1 MFDLVDKLQSKP
13 LEDTVKKETITSVLF
28 HQTQEC
34 VDLVDEAFR
43 FENINVPT
51 MVPNGDEKI
60 KQHVRESLVEIVI
73 VELNLS
79 ENVTKDMERISHLLP
94 NSASV
99 IVIGSEDAIST
110 IRNLKEMGFY
120 YVFWPITKQELI
132 DFVRNVN
139 NNRQRNSGLGKDRT
153 AKKVGIW
160 GTKGGVGATM
170 LTAEIAFELSNLKK
184 SSSLV
189 VDHDFRGGNLDIFLG
204 LKRFEKKPVSRASL
218 ASSVDTTYATSMVK
232 KVDNMLAVISLE
244 SDDLN
249 ELELKEYV
257 RTLTAEL
264 AGNYNFIIEDLS
276 RASNSKQ
283 DLDYIS
289 TSCDV
294 IVLLIEPTVSSVREA
309 KRTMRSLEMADSNAR
324 CLFVL
329 NYTIAEKAATISP
342 ADIKE
347 FLGREPD
354 VVLPNEP
361 RMSKLVLEQNHIY
374 QHDYPVSQNLHKLT
388 ALLLGQSDEGD
399 KNSWLRRMLKRGK

>member
-13 LEDTVKKETITSVLF
+13 LHDMVKKETITSVLF

-51 MVPNGDEKI
+51 MLVNSDDKI
-60 KQHVRESLVEIVI
+60 KQHVRESFVEIVI

-79 ENVTKDMERISHLLP
+79 ENITKDMERISHLLP

-99 IVIGSEDAIST
+99 IVVGSEDAIST

-132 DFVRNVN
+132 EFVRNVN
-139 NNRQRNSGLGKDRT
+139 NNRQRNSGLGKDRS
-153 AKKVGIW
+153 AKKVGVW

-170 LTAEIAFELSNLKK
+170 LTAELAFELSDIKK
-184 SSSLV
+184 SSALV

-204 LKRFEKKPVSRASL
+204 LKRFDKKLVSRASL
-218 ASSVDTTYATSMVK
+218 ASSVDTTYAASMVK
-232 KVDNMLAVISLE
+232 KVDNMLAVLSLE
-244 SDDLN
+244 SDELN
-249 ELELKEYV
+249 ELELKEYL
-257 RTLTAEL
+257 RTLTAQL
-264 AGNYNFIIEDLS
+264 AGNYNFILEDLS
-276 RASNSKQ
+276 RGSNSKQ

-294 IVLLIEPTVSSVREA
+294 IVLLMEPTVSSVREA
-309 KRTMRSLEMADSNAR
+309 KRTMKSLEAADSSVR

-329 NYTIAEKAATISP
+329 NYTIEEKAATIN
-342 ADIKE
+342 AANIKA
-347 FLGREPD
+347 FLGRAPD
-354 VVLPNEP
+354 IILPNEP
-361 RMSKLVLEQNHIY
+361 RMSKLVLEQKHIY
-374 QHDYPVSQNLHKLT
+374 KHDYPVSQNLHKLT
-388 ALLLGQSDEGD
+388 AMLLGQSDEGE
-399 KNSWLRRMLKRGK
+399 KNSWLRRILKRGK

>member
-13 LEDTVKKETITSVLF
+13 LENTVKKETITSVLF

-34 VDLVDEAFR
+34 VELVDEAFR

-51 MVPNGDEKI
+51 MVANGDEKI

-94 NSASV
+94 NGASV

-204 LKRFEKKPVSRASL
+204 LKRFEKKPVTRASL

-232 KVDNMLAVISLE
+232 KVDNMLAVMSLE

-289 TSCDV
+289 TSCDM

-309 KRTMRSLEMADSNAR
+309 KRTMRSLEMADSSAR

-329 NYTIAEKAATISP
+329 NYTVAEKAATISP

-361 RMSKLVLEQNHIY
+361 RMSKLVLEQKHIY

-388 ALLLGQSDEGD
+388 AMLLGQSDEGG